1 MPLWCCYKFI
11 ARIRS
16 VLPRMDF
23 DIGIPAPKQWL
34 IFLKELFG
42 EFLGTFWIVFFGCG
56 SAQAPALAENDVVQV
71 RLYFPSIFLITSIV
85 KVVLCRFVI
94 SM

>member
-1 MPLWCCYKFI
+1 ME
-11 ARIRS
+11 
-16 VLPRMDF
+16 F

-71 RLYFPSIFLITSIV
+71 RLYF
-85 KVVLCRFVI
+85 
-94 SM
+94 

>member
-1 MPLWCCYKFI
+1 ME
-11 ARIRS
+11 
-16 VLPRMDF
+16 F

-34 IFLKELFG
+34 QFVKELFG

-71 RLYFPSIFLITSIV
+71 SKALFLIYTFDY
-85 KVVLCRFVI
+85 CYVI
-94 SM
+94 